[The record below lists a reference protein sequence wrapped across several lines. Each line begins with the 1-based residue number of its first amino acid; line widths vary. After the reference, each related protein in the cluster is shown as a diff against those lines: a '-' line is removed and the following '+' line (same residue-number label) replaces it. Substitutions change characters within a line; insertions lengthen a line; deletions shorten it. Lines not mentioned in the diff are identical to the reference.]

1 MKRIFGLI
9 LILLIVFPLF
19 GCQTSTDSATPPAT
33 DSENPP
39 QVDPPTQAPAPSAM
53 EIEDILEVYNEKGG
67 YNIQH
72 YDDSMI
78 ATVEGKLILDGEITA
93 IVHITKSP
101 TEWTY
106 IYELSIESDAIWLEE
121 NRTAFV
127 TSIENGSCI
136 RDGKIV
142 VYGNSDVI
150 KTLIE
155 K

>member
-9 LILLIVFPLF
+9 LILLVVFSLF
-19 GCQTSTDSATPPAT
+19 GCQTPTDPATPSAT

-39 QVDPPTQAPAPSAM
+39 QVELPTQAPAPSAM
-53 EIEDILEVYNEKGG
+53 GIEDILEVYNEKGG

-78 ATVEGKLILDGEITA
+78 ATIEGKLILDGEITA

-101 TEWTY
+101 EWTY
-106 IYELSIESDAIWLEE
+106 IYEFSIESDAIWLEE
-121 NRTAFV
+121 NRNAFV
-127 TSIENGSCI
+127 KSIENGSCI

-142 VYGNSDVI
+142 IYGNSDVI
-150 KTLIE
+150 KTLIG

>member
-9 LILLIVFPLF
+9 LLFLIVFTVF
-19 GCQTSTDSATPPAT
+19 GCKAPTDSATPPTT

-78 ATVEGKLILDGEITA
+78 ATIEGKLILDGEIKA

-101 TEWTY
+101 EWTY
-106 IYELSIESDAIWLEE
+106 IYKFSIESDAIWLEE
-121 NRTAFV
+121 NRNAFV
-127 TSIENGSCI
+127 ASLENGSCI

-142 VYGNSDVI
+142 IYGNSDVI

-155 K
+155 E